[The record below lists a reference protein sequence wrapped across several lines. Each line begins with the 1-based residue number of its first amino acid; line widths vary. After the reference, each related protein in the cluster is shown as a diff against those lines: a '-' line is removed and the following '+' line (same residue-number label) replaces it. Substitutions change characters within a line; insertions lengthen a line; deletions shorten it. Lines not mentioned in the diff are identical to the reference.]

1 MPFVN
6 DGKHVM
12 LNALGAVAVKAAL
25 YTGDP
30 GGAGTSNEVSGGS
43 PAYAKKTIAW
53 DAAADGEMDKNSS
66 PAVVFD
72 VPSGTT
78 VKFVGFWNTA
88 ADTFYGSAAVTN
100 EVFAAQGTYT
110 LLDTTK
116 LSITDPA

>member
-30 GGAGTSNEVSGGS
+30 GGAGTSNEVSGGD
-43 PAYAKKTIAW
+43 PAYARKTVAW
-53 DAAADGEMDKNSS
+53 NSASGGEMTKNAS

-72 VPSGTT
+72 VPASTT
-78 VKFVGFWNTA
+78 VTYVGFWNS
-88 ADTFYGSAAVTN
+88 ADTVYYGA
-100 EVFAAQGTYT
+100 EVVASEAFTAQGTYT
-110 LLDTTK
+110 LLDTSK